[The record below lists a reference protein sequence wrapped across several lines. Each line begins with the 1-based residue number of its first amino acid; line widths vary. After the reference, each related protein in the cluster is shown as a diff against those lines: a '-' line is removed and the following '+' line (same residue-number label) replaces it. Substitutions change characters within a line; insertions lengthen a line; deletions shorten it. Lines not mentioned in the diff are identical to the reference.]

1 MAHISAYL
9 ENEVLSDSFVLGYL
23 FKIVKIVIV
32 LEKTLESSLDCKE
45 IKSVK
50 PKGNQP

>member
-23 FKIVKIVIV
+23 CKIVKIVIV
-32 LEKTLESSLDCKE
+32 LEKTLESPLDCKE
-45 IKSVK
+45 IKSDNSK
-50 PKGNQP
+50 RNEP

>member
-1 MAHISAYL
+1 MTHISACL
-9 ENEVLSDSFVLGYL
+9 ESEVLSGSFVLGYL

-32 LEKTLESSLDCKE
+32 LEKTLESPLDCRE

-50 PKGNQP
+50 PKVNQP